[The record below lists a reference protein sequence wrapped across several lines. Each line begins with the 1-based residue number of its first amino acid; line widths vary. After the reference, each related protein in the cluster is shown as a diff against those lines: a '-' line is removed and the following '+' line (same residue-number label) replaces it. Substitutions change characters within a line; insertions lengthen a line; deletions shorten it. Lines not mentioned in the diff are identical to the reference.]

1 MTATTTTRPDH
12 PNRKALRREPTG
24 IRAPWVTRL
33 FACLFAGFVLSL
45 MVGSQEGSNVSY
57 SYGFVHSVY
66 RPLLFGFLPRV
77 TVFLVIGFL
86 LFLAITF
93 RSQVVPYL
101 TRPGFWPFVSG
112 SLAVLAA
119 LGTMQWDDAA
129 GAAKFGDAATA
140 AKTFPDLA
148 PIAVAFFRW
157 LAWTS
162 LIAIFVVG
170 LFAIISGL
178 RIVAF
183 AVAAAA
189 VASAVI
195 AYNSHSALT
204 DLTNVS
210 GKDHSLGYL
219 VAILGYL
226 VIAAAMLASAL
237 SKEEQ
242 ARSKEFVG
250 RLLGYRPGLPL
261 VVVGVILTLLAFLSA
276 TWFSPSNHDASMS
289 ATHDLFDGTG
299 IDPLALNYLSW
310 LGWVLLVVTAALAG
324 AGCWLRHRLLS
335 WAGAL
340 VGLVATIL
348 TLVTVYDV
356 SDVGA
361 QLKVDAATGPWQN
374 LGVGGWMAS
383 AGLFLIGSAGV
394 VAATS
399 RRASHASGSS
409 PDPAGAP
416 PPSSSGGAPLSFL
429 SAPGAAR
436 SAIFVAIAAALFYP
450 PTANPFWQTVVVTEI
465 GVAMLLAV
473 GLNVVVGWAGLL
485 DLGFI
490 AFYAL
495 GSYTTAYF
503 VGSLPKKP
511 PHWLVVTP
519 LLAIPFAVIVCL
531 IAGVA
536 LGAPTLRLRGDY
548 LAIVTLGFGEIIY
561 LAATQA
567 KSFTNGSEGLTNNA
581 ALGTHSIPHPS
592 IHLGPVHILWGQ
604 NPLQYW
610 YLLLVFL
617 VVILLLFRRLEHSRT
632 GRAWAA
638 IREDEVAAQATGIN
652 TTRTKLLA
660 FSIGASSSG
669 VAGVF
674 FASQIGTFSPT
685 NFVLNNSILIVAYV
699 VFGGMGSITG
709 AMAGAAA
716 LTWLPE
722 FLKSQVPQPDKL
734 MWIGAIIILMMIFRP
749 EGLIP
754 ARRRR
759 IELSNLEQI
768 PSGETSAVPLSEG
781 L

>member
-1 MTATTTTRPDH
+1 MTTTTTRPDR
-12 PNRKALRREPTG
+12 PTRKPLRREPTG
-24 IRAPWVTRL
+24 LRAPWVTRL
-33 FACLFAGFVLSL
+33 VACLFGGFVLSL
-45 MVGSQEGSNVSY
+45 MVGSQEGSNISY
-57 SYGFVHSVY
+57 SYGFVHAVY
-66 RPLLFGFLPRV
+66 RPLFFGFLPRV
-77 TVFLVIGFL
+77 TIFLVIGVL

-93 RSQVVPYL
+93 RPQIVPYL

-119 LGTMQWDDAA
+119 IGTMHWDDAA
-129 GAAKFGDAATA
+129 GAGKFGDAATT

-148 PIAVAFFRW
+148 PVAVAFFRW
-157 LAWTS
+157 LGWTS
-162 LIAIFVVG
+162 LIVIFVVG

-183 AVAAAA
+183 AVAVAA

-195 AYNSHSALT
+195 VYNSHSALT
-204 DLTNVS
+204 DLTNAS
-210 GKDHSLGYL
+210 SKDHSLGYL
-219 VAILGYL
+219 AAILGYV

-237 SKEEQ
+237 SNEEK

-250 RLLGYRPGLPL
+250 QVLGYRPGLPL
-261 VVVGVILTLLAFLSA
+261 VVAGVILTLLAFLTA
-276 TWFSPSNHDASMS
+276 TWFSPSNHDATMTS
-289 ATHDLFDGTG
+289 THDLFDGTG
-299 IDPLALNYLSW
+299 IASLALNYMAW
-310 LGWVLLVVTAALAG
+310 LGWVLLAAAAIVAA
-324 AGCWLRHRLLS
+324 AGCWLRHTLLS
-335 WAGAL
+335 WAAAL
-340 VGLVATIL
+340 IGVVGSVLTI
-348 TLVTVYDV
+348 VTIYDI
-356 SDVGA
+356 SYEGA
-361 QLKVDAATGPWQN
+361 QLKVDASTGAWQN
-374 LGVGGWMAS
+374 LGVGGWMAA

-394 VAATS
+394 VAAT
-399 RRASHASGSS
+399 AKPVSS
-409 PDPAGAP
+409 AAIANPDPAGAP
-416 PPSSSGGAPLSFL
+416 PPVTGSRPPLTYL
-429 SAPGAAR
+429 SAPGATR
-436 SAIFVAIAAALFYP
+436 SAILIAIAVALFYP
-450 PTANPFWQTVVVTEI
+450 PTASPFWQTVLVTEI

-511 PHWLVVTP
+511 PHWLIVTP
-519 LLAIPFAVIVCL
+519 LLAIPFAIVVCL
-531 IAGVA
+531 IAGVT

-561 LAATQA
+561 LAAQQA
-567 KSFTNGSEGLTNNA
+567 GAFTNGSEGITNNKQH
-581 ALGTHSIPHPS
+581 GTKSIPHPS
-592 IHLGPVHILWGQ
+592 IDLGPLHIKWGL

-617 VVILLLFRRLEHSRT
+617 VLILLLFRRLEHSRT

-669 VAGVF
+669 IAGVF

-722 FLKSQVPQPDKL
+722 FLKSQVPQADKL

-759 IELSNLEQI
+759 IELSDLEQI
-768 PSGETSAVPLSEG
+768 PSVEPAAVPLSEG